1 MRRRILAIGLA
12 CLLSVTSFASVTAP
26 ASAADLVMPVK
37 APPPPPPVVAE
48 FCWPCLLFA
57 AGIIGGVLCAVLCH
71 GHDNNIQPVSPGG
84 PSVQPI

>member
-12 CLLSVTSFASVTAP
+12 CLLSVTSVTSVTAP

-48 FCWPCLLFA
+48 FCWPCLLIA
-57 AGIIGGVLCAVLCH
+57 AGIIAGVICAVECP
-71 GHDNNIQPVSPGG
+71 GHKNPPPFFSPGAPG
-84 PSVQPI
+84 VPG